1 MSADS
6 YDQLIDRPPFVSRDS
21 LLTFIEKINE
31 DNLNCLS
38 LREALLHHPLM
49 TEYLDFIVSQ
59 MEIDP
64 KLRALPPQYV
74 MGERMASLVLAL
86 VNFPSMETA
95 RAAVMSLLSV
105 PFFIN
110 NETHQVALNLK
121 IPPFIPD
128 PLILPFPSIWIAF
141 EQDAFHLS
149 DNRSVV
155 NLVVYEISTGIILG
169 ALLDTGERV
178 KFPAILFGEEWTPDS
193 RSPPSSDT
201 RFAAPRSASDGTWT
215 DVAQYVLALLSII
228 NSPHIDT
235 PQHTLPRP
243 MRRRIGKALKRESK
257 PSKILETQIHEV
269 VIRRSSQADRTEPS
283 GEKIERDFRWMVRGH
298 VRNQWYPSKK
308 YHKQIFVPAF
318 VKGPA
323 DKPLRPSL
331 YRKAKE
337 S

>member
-1 MSADS
+1 MSADG

-49 TEYLDFIVSQ
+49 TEYLDFIVAQ

-95 RAAVMSLLSV
+95 RAAVMALLSV

-121 IPPFIPD
+121 IPPFIPH

-141 EQDAFHLS
+141 EQDAFWLS

-193 RSPPSSDT
+193 LSGVQFDADT
-201 RFAAPRSASDGTWT
+201 VG
-215 DVAQYVLALLSII
+215 QYVLALLSII

-235 PQHTLPRP
+235 PQYTLPRP

-257 PSKILETQIHEV
+257 PSEILETQIHEV